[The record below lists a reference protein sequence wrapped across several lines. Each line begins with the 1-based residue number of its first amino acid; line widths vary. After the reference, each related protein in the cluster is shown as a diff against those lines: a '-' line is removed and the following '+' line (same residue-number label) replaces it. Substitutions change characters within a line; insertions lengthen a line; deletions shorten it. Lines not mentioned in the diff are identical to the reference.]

1 MSFASAQQIGEV
13 LQQSYGITATSVVP
27 RPVGADA
34 NAAVFRIDARHG
46 QWWLKCRDYQVAP
59 AVWDSLHWLRSTLGI
74 EEIVAPW
81 PARTGGASVQR
92 WGLQFTLFPYIE
104 GQSGFEAP
112 LSRVQW
118 RRLGE
123 VLRRLHEAALPAAL
137 QQGLAALRLETAALD
152 TVGTWLQD
160 PARLP
165 PAQDGWGSAFLTVW
179 EQQRQRIAELHA
191 RATQLSAALQQQS
204 PALHLC
210 HTDLHA
216 GNVLM
221 GQDDAL
227 HLIDWDGLAMAPRE
241 RDLMFVG
248 AAVGGRWGR
257 EHPPGFSEGYGSD
270 LGDPRWIAWYRHW
283 RILQDLTEF
292 EQLLLGP
299 GAAQRTT
306 QQRRQTLH
314 YLGEQFAPGNV
325 FDAAERVYQVAQEA
339 AGASA
344 SAEATAGAGT
354 GSR

>member
-1 MSFASAQQIGEV
+1 MSFASAQQIVEV
-13 LQQSYGITATSVVP
+13 LQQSYDINATAVVP

-34 NAAVFRIDARHG
+34 NACVFRIDARHDH
-46 QWWLKCRDYQVAP
+46 WWLKCRNFQVAP
-59 AVWDSLHWLRSTLGI
+59 AVWDSLHWLRGTLGI

-81 PARTGGASVQR
+81 PALAGGASVQR

-112 LSRVQW
+112 LSRAQW

-123 VLRRLHEAALPAAL
+123 VLRRLHEAEIPPALRQALPT
-137 QQGLAALRLETAALD
+137 LRLETAAVD

-160 PARLP
+160 PATLAQ
-165 PAQDGWGSAFLTVW
+165 AQDRSGSAFLALW
-179 EQQRQRIAELHA
+179 QQQRPRIAELHQ
-191 RATQLSAALQQQS
+191 RAEALRRALQDEA
-204 PALHLC
+204 PALCLC

-216 GNVLM
+216 GNLLM

-227 HLIDWDGLAMAPRE
+227 HLIDWDGLALAPRE

-257 EHPPGFSEGYGSD
+257 EHPLGFAEGYGDD

-283 RILQDLTEF
+283 RILQDLIEF
-292 EQLLLGP
+292 EQMLLGP
-299 GAAQRTT
+299 SAAQRSL
-306 QQRRQTLH
+306 QQHRQSLH

-325 FDAAERVYQVAQEA
+325 FDAAERAYRVL
-339 AGASA
+339 
-344 SAEATAGAGT
+344 
-354 GSR
+354 